1 MLDEKMPTP
10 DQKPASTAPTS
21 SAVATKA
28 AGAEERYYM
37 ASQWQLMWRKF
48 RHHKLATLGL
58 VLLVILYT
66 TALLCEFVAPYNVDT
81 RDPNTLDSA
90 PTKIH
95 FRNAQGQFSL
105 RPFVYG
111 TKQELDLSTFKRK
124 TVEDTTQIHYVR
136 FFTRGLEYRLWGL
149 IPMDRHL
156 FGVDKPAEIHLFGTD
171 VLGRDV
177 FTRTLFGG
185 RISLTVGLAGVFLSF
200 ILGCFFGGISGYY
213 GGVADIFVQ
222 RLIEFLMA
230 LPTLPLWMGLS
241 AAVPPTWSPVK
252 TYFAISIILSI
263 LGWTSLARVVRGK
276 LISLR
281 EEDYVMAAKLSGVTE
296 TNIITRH
303 LLPGFFSYLIVRL
316 TLAIPGMILGETAL
330 SFLGLGIRPPAVS
343 WGVLL
348 QDAQSV
354 KSVVL
359 SPWLLLPAVFVIVT
373 VFAFNFVGDGLRDAA
388 DPYSQ

>member
-1 MLDEKMPTP
+1 MLDNQTP
-10 DQKPASTAPTS
+10 GLELKPAAPAPP
-21 SAVATKA
+21 AVVAVKA
-28 AGAEERYYM
+28 ASAEERYYM
-37 ASQWQLMWRKF
+37 ASQSQLMWRKF
-48 RHHKLATLGL
+48 RHHKLATVGL
-58 VLLVILYT
+58 VLLIILYT
-66 TALLCEFVAPYNVDT
+66 GALLCEFVTPYGIDT
-81 RDPNTLDSA
+81 RDANSLDQA
-90 PTKIH
+90 PTKVH
-95 FRNAQGQFSL
+95 FRRADGSFSL

-111 TKQELDLSTFKRK
+111 TKQELDLSTFKRT
-124 TVEDTTQIHYVR
+124 TVEDKSKILYVR
-136 FFTRGLEYRLWGL
+136 FFGRGEEYRLWGI

-156 FGVDKPAEIHLFGTD
+156 FTVEKPAEIHIFGTD

-177 FTRTLFGG
+177 FSRTLFGS
-185 RISLTVGLAGVFLSF
+185 RVSLTVGLAGVTLSF
-200 ILGCFFGGISGYY
+200 VLGLLFGGVSGYY
-213 GGVADIFVQ
+213 GGTVDILVQ

-241 AAVPPTWSPVK
+241 AAIPATWSPVK

-316 TLAIPGMILGETAL
+316 TLAIPGMILGETSL

-359 SPWLLLPAVFVIVT
+359 SPWLLFPALFVIVT